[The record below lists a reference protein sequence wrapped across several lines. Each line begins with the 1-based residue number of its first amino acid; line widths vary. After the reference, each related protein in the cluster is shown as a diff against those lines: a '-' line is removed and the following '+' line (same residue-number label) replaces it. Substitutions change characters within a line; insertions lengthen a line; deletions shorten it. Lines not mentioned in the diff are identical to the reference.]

1 MTGPAHQISRR
12 SANALL
18 AGALA
23 WPCLGVGTQQISSHC
38 TKVAQDALIS
48 IFENSRSA
56 SEIGSMCLKSVMVGA
71 RTTEDLANAIIVAT
85 ECDTEALKSMQTL
98 RQRISNRVRNDFAE
112 GAVINV
118 EGWVLSVT
126 EAHLYALAAL
136 ATTAAPMARA

>member
-1 MTGPAHQISRR
+1 
-12 SANALL
+12 
-18 AGALA
+18 
-23 WPCLGVGTQQISSHC
+23 
-38 TKVAQDALIS
+38 
-48 IFENSRSA
+48 
-56 SEIGSMCLKSVMVGA
+56 MCLKSMLVGA
-71 RTTEDLANAIIVAT
+71 RTTEDLAHAIIVAT
-85 ECDTEALKSMQTL
+85 DCDKEALKSIQTL

>member
-1 MTGPAHQISRR
+1 MTGPAQPISRR
-12 SANALL
+12 AANALL
-18 AGALA
+18 ASGLA
-23 WPCLGVGTQQISSHC
+23 WACLGVGTQQMPSHC
-38 TKVAQDALIS
+38 AKVAQDALIS

-56 SEIGSMCLKSVMVGA
+56 YEIGSMCLKSMMVGA
-71 RTTEDLANAIIVAT
+71 KTTEDLANAIIVAT
-85 ECDTEALKSMQTL
+85 ECDKEALKSMQTL

-136 ATTAAPMARA
+136 AATAPMVKA

>member
-1 MTGPAHQISRR
+1 
-12 SANALL
+12 
-18 AGALA
+18 
-23 WPCLGVGTQQISSHC
+23 
-38 TKVAQDALIS
+38 
-48 IFENSRSA
+48 
-56 SEIGSMCLKSVMVGA
+56 MCLKSVMVGA

-85 ECDTEALKSMQTL
+85 ECDKEALKSMQTL

-136 ATTAAPMARA
+136 AATAAPMARA